1 MEIFYSIRTMR
12 CHTVKNILKHILE
25 NITKD
30 YQQIFNHMNQDNN
43 NKKFKNIIN
52 SDKYKM
58 IKNKKKAITRI
69 LNRNK
74 RSVRKLKI

>member
-25 NITKD
+25 NNTKD